1 MENDLVIAAI
11 GGLAG
16 TTVMTGMMLIGKRM
30 GLPTVDAHGILG
42 FVLSAERANPIGY
55 IAHWLMGVIFA
66 IGYAL
71 VFRAVP
77 GNPFV
82 LGTLLGIVHWLIV
95 GWMFG
100 FAPLVHAGMKA
111 GTVPVVG
118 PYMLKS
124 LGFTGFIAGMV
135 GHIVFG
141 LTVTAVYLLLGG
153 QLAL

>member
-1 MENDLVIAAI
+1 MGNDLIIAGI

-16 TTVMTGMMLIGKRM
+16 TTVMTSMMLIGKRM
-30 GLPTVDAHGILG
+30 SLPAVDAHGILG
-42 FVLSAERANPIGY
+42 FVLSAEHAHPIGY
-55 IAHWLMGVIFA
+55 IVHWLMGIVFA

-77 GNPFV
+77 GNPYI
-82 LGTLLGIVHWLIV
+82 LGILLGVVHWLIV

-118 PYMLKS
+118 PYMLQS
-124 LGFTGFIAGMV
+124 LGWTGFITGTI
-135 GHIVFG
+135 GHIAFG
-141 LTVTAVYLLLGG
+141 LTVTLVYIVLGG
-153 QLAL
+153 QFAA